1 MYIIHTKMEGRL
13 ILDVI
18 AWKCATILKLFTGV
32 KMSHCRSGRGPFLL
46 WILALTLL
54 IVSEDLTSRAIC
66 LIHYPIGMVC
76 AANLLPLWWCSHLLL
91 SLLPP
96 PSKIQDKEADS
107 RQSQGKDSGQE
118 SKTKIYFHALHI
130 SSGLFHRY
138 VCVQLIKQN
147 ENAGIS

>member
-18 AWKCATILKLFTGV
+18 ARKYATILKLFTGV
-32 KMSHCRSGRGPFLL
+32 KMSHCRSGRVPFLF

-66 LIHYPIGMVC
+66 LIHYPIGMCVQLH
-76 AANLLPLWWCSHLLL
+76 NLLPLWWCFHLPL

-96 PSKIQDKEADS
+96 PSKIQDKESDS
-107 RQSQGKDSGQE
+107 RQCQGKDSGQE
-118 SKTKIYFHALHI
+118 RQKHFHALYI
-130 SSGLFHRY
+130 SSGLSHRY
-138 VCVQLIKQN
+138 VSVQLIKQH